1 MFYHAFIPP
10 LPMDYMNAAFL
21 GDAPEIYNGPITVGK
36 DGMLL
41 SMPVGSK
48 TITLRELL

>member
-1 MFYHAFIPP
+1 VIPP
-10 LPMDYMNAAFL
+10 LPLTYLNAAFL
-21 GDAPEIYNGPITVGK
+21 GDAPKIYKGPITVGQ